1 MNSIQNLSDLVRAM
15 RRHGSGLAVRDR
27 KALFHTYHAA
37 VLGRD
42 LVDWI
47 LTETPIRTRD
57 DAVAL
62 AQRLLDVGHIVA
74 AAGKTEFRDD
84 EQAIYT
90 LVDSADDAA
99 DAADDDDSDDSTVS
113 PVSPTI
119 ASPSREAD
127 ADGDEMESADSNTEL
142 RRSESVESHTTADN
156 TDSGNNADATN
167 DATTTTNDDEDAKDD
182 GNDDTTDNVVT
193 ATEADDDTDD
203 PARPSLTEDTTEDD
217 GKDANASTA
226 STASTSTTA
235 TTADAASR
243 VNVDSFELIKMVG
256 KGGFGKVLKVRKR
269 DTGRIYAM
277 KVMDKSLF
285 KHSKHVDALLA
296 ERDIML
302 NDCPFL
308 VHLYFSFQTTDK
320 LYFVMDFVGGGDLAF
335 HFDRL
340 GQFTEEVTCFFGAEL
355 LLALDFLH
363 GHGII
368 YRDIKPENILVDDE
382 GHIVLTD
389 FGLSKYIGD
398 HSTGRAMTVCGTAS
412 YLAPEVL
419 QIAMESARRKPGGA
433 TPERKGYDAK
443 CDIWS
448 LGVVLYEMLSGVN
461 PFEAPSFNE
470 MGARVLR
477 GAIPFTQARLH
488 SQLAVDL
495 IKRILS
501 REPENRPAIA
511 ELKKH
516 PWFADINWRDL
527 AVKRVPSP
535 FQVDQ
540 NVDNFDKT
548 IIKIDEIVGDRT
560 ASRDSKFGGLSYAVP
575 LIVEDPLND
584 ALLSVPSRS
593 KRGVARTQSP
603 APTLNT
609 SRPNSPSPP
618 ASRDE
623 VTTSPV
629 RTVTPGVDSRRGTR
643 HDEDAPV
650 RVKSTTGR
658 DRLAQTMPNP
668 PTAKHLE
675 VEDKLKD
682 F

>member
-1 MNSIQNLSDLVRAM
+1 M
-15 RRHGSGLAVRDR
+15 RRPGSGLAVRDR

-62 AQRLLDVGHIVA
+62 AQRLLDVGHIA
-74 AAGKTEFRDD
+74 AAANKSEFRDD

-90 LVDSADDAA
+90 LVELAN
-99 DAADDDDSDDSTVS
+99 DDDDNDDNADDSEDSTVS
-113 PVSPTI
+113 PISPPI
-119 ASPSREAD
+119 ASPSREAE
-127 ADGDEMESADSNTEL
+127 ADGDEMESADSATL
-142 RRSESVESHTTADN
+142 RRSESTESQTAAEK
-156 TDSGNNADATN
+156 TDSGDN
-167 DATTTTNDDEDAKDD
+167 DANDNTATTNDDED
-182 GNDDTTDNVVT
+182 TDAVVT
-193 ATEADDDTDD
+193 ATEADEDTDD
-203 PARPSLTEDTTEDD
+203 PARPSITEDTEDD
-217 GKDANASTA
+217 TGGKESSTSSTA
-226 STASTSTTA
+226 VAAESSTAES
-235 TTADAASR
+235 DAASR

-269 DTGRIYAM
+269 DTGRVYAM

-285 KHSKHVDALLA
+285 KNTKHVDALLA

-308 VHLYFSFQTTDK
+308 VHLYFSFQTTEK

-355 LLALDFLH
+355 LLALEFLH

-419 QIAMESARRKPGGA
+419 QIAMESARRKPTGGA
-433 TPERKGYDAK
+433 PAERKGYDAK

-488 SQLAVDL
+488 SALAVDL

-548 IIKIDEIVGDRT
+548 IVKIDEIVGDRT
-560 ASRDSKFGGLSYAVP
+560 ASRDSKFNGLSYTVP

-584 ALLSVPSRS
+584 ALLHVPSRS
-593 KRGVARTQSP
+593 KRTSGRPQSP
-603 APTLNT
+603 APISSS

-618 ASRDE
+618 RSRE
-623 VTTSPV
+623 ELSPG
-629 RTVTPGVDSRRGTR
+629 RTNTPGAESRRNTR
-643 HDEDAPV
+643 HDDEAAPV
-650 RVKSTTGR
+650 RNKSTTGR
-658 DRLAQTMPNP
+658 DRLLQTMPNP
-668 PTAKHLE
+668 PTAKYLD